1 LRCLRASWFVEERGS
16 GYCWLAR
23 LPGVPV
29 SALRKDL
36 VRERPPGTY
45 SAAPS
50 YMAMGIDCRAPQ
62 RKLASGILLVGP
74 CERSRSE
81 TLPAHL
87 GSVLGSRD
95 PGRMGITTWSESAHL
110 CRV

>member
-1 LRCLRASWFVEERGS
+1 MVTVVMAMMDAYEHRDDGGDRGS
-16 GYCWLAR
+16 RYCWWSG

-50 YMAMGIDCRAPQ
+50 YMA
-62 RKLASGILLVGP
+62 LA
-74 CERSRSE
+74 
-81 TLPAHL
+81 
-87 GSVLGSRD
+87 
-95 PGRMGITTWSESAHL
+95 
-110 CRV
+110 

>member
-1 LRCLRASWFVEERGS
+1 MAMLDAYEHRDDGGDRGS
-16 GYCWLAR
+16 GYRWWSG

-50 YMAMGIDCRAPQ
+50 YMA
-62 RKLASGILLVGP
+62 LA
-74 CERSRSE
+74 
-81 TLPAHL
+81 
-87 GSVLGSRD
+87 
-95 PGRMGITTWSESAHL
+95 
-110 CRV
+110 

>member
-1 LRCLRASWFVEERGS
+1 LVTAVKAMMDAYEHRDGGGDRGS
-16 GYCWLAR
+16 GYRWWSG

-50 YMAMGIDCRAPQ
+50 YMA
-62 RKLASGILLVGP
+62 LA
-74 CERSRSE
+74 
-81 TLPAHL
+81 
-87 GSVLGSRD
+87 
-95 PGRMGITTWSESAHL
+95 
-110 CRV
+110 